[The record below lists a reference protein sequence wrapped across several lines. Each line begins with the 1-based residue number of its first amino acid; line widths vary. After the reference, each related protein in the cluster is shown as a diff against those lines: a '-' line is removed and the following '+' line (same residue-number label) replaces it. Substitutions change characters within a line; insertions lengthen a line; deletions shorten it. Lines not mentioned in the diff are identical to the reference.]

1 MKERIGLCGKEFE
14 IIRSPRRK
22 RIAIGLGPSGGWFIG
37 IPEHYTKESLLKI
50 LSGDKEIPS
59 LIEKL
64 EKKAGEATP
73 AKIYREGEELFFRG
87 ESFPLRW
94 ASSAASLPVELRD
107 GAIYISTERR
117 GSEAQSLEA
126 WYSKQLYHILRE
138 VLPQW
143 TKKIGVAPKKI
154 SIKRVKTLWG
164 SCSAKG
170 SLTFSTRLALVP
182 PRLLEYVVVHELVHM
197 KHMDHSERFWAEVE
211 RNMPDYRERRDELK
225 KNGVRYKW

>member
-1 MKERIGLCGKEFE
+1 MKERIGLYGKEFE

-22 RIAIGLGPSGGWFIG
+22 RIAIGINPSDGWFIG
-37 IPEHYTKESLLKI
+37 VPDRYTKESLLKI
-50 LSGDKEIPS
+50 LAGDKEIPA

-64 EKKAGEATP
+64 EKKAAEAAP
-73 AKIYREGEELFFRG
+73 AKNYSEGEELFFRG

-94 ASSAASLPVELRD
+94 ACGAGPLPVEQRD
-107 GAIYISTERR
+107 GAVYISAKRR
-117 GSEAQSLEA
+117 GSEAESLEI
-126 WYSKQLYHILRE
+126 WYSRQLYHILRE
-138 VLPQW
+138 TLPAW
-143 TKKIGVAPKKI
+143 TKKIGVAPKKV

-197 KHMDHSERFWAEVE
+197 KHMDHSDKFWAEVE
-211 RNMPDYRERRDELK
+211 RNLPDYKERRDELK
-225 KNGVRYKW
+225 KNGARYNW

>member
-1 MKERIGLCGKEFE
+1 MKERIGLCGKELE

-22 RIAIGLGPSGGWFIG
+22 RIAIGLDASGGWYIG
-37 IPEHYTKESLLKI
+37 IPAHYTKESLLKI
-50 LSGDKEIPS
+50 LTGDKEIPA

-64 EKKAGEATP
+64 EKKAGEAAP
-73 AKIYREGEELFFRG
+73 AKNYSEGEELFFRG

-94 ASSAASLPVELRD
+94 ASGAGRQPVELRD
-107 GAIYISTERR
+107 GAVYISAERR
-117 GSEAQSLEA
+117 GSEAESLEI
-126 WYSKQLYHILRE
+126 WYSRQLYHILRE

-143 TKKIGVAPKKI
+143 TRKIGVAPKKI

-225 KNGVRYKW
+225 KNGARYKW